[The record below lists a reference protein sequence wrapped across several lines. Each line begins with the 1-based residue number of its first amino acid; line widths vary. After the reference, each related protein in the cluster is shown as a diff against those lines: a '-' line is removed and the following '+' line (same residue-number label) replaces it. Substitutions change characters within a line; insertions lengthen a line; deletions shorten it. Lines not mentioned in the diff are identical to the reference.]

1 MITPSMTRD
10 EFANHLEEMHE
21 TEMALRQAGQQ
32 EYARSEDNAFANFV
46 RVGESLGLSAEEV
59 LMVYLLKH
67 LDGIVAWVKGHRS
80 QRESV
85 HGRIA
90 DARVYLALL
99 DGMVKSYE
107 TEADFID
114 WLETTEFSIIGAPD
128 GEFLAKIQAET
139 AEDDE

>member
-1 MITPSMTRD
+1 MTPAMTR
-10 EFANHLEEMHE
+10 EKFGNHVNRMHSEEVR
-21 TEMALRQAGQQ
+21 LRQAGQQ
-32 EYARSEDNAFANFV
+32 EYARSEDNAFANFI

-67 LDGIVAWVKGHRS
+67 LDGISAWVKGHRS

-114 WLETTEFSIIGAPD
+114 WLETTEFSVIGAPD